1 MTCLSQTAPL
11 APPSGASSLFGW
23 LTLWRHPFAA
33 ARAQRYL
40 ATLDDR
46 ALGDLGLSREIVDPP
61 RPCDPAG
68 LWLNRVPG

>member
-11 APPSGASSLFGW
+11 SPQTGASLLLGW
-23 LTLWRHPFAA
+23 LTTWQRRVAA
-33 ARAQRYL
+33 TRAQRHL

-46 ALGDLGLSREIVDPP
+46 ALCDLGLSRELFDPP

-68 LWLNRVPG
+68 LWLNRIPG

>member
-11 APPSGASSLFGW
+11 APQSGASPLLGW
-23 LTLWRHPFAA
+23 LAAWQRPFAA

-46 ALGDLGLSREIVDPP
+46 ALCDLGLSRELVDPP
-61 RPCDPAG
+61 RPCDPSG
-68 LWLNRVPG
+68 LWLSRVPG

>member
-1 MTCLSQTAPL
+1 MTCLSRTAPL
-11 APPSGASSLFGW
+11 PPQTHALPLLGW
-23 LTLWRHPFAA
+23 LTAWQGHFAA
-33 ARAQRYL
+33 ARAQRHL

-46 ALGDLGLSREIVDPP
+46 ALCDLGLSRELFDPP

>member
-11 APPSGASSLFGW
+11 APQSGASFPLGW
-23 LTLWRHPFAA
+23 LLVWRRHFAA

-46 ALGDLGLSREIVDPP
+46 ALCDLGLSREIVDPP
-61 RPCDPAG
+61 RPSTPAA